1 MLYTIEGIVIRSLD
15 YGESNKI
22 ITLYPRETGKAAVM
36 VRGAKKTQSHHT
48 AISQLFTIGLYT
60 FYLSRTGTMGT
71 LNSGEL
77 IESHHALRS
86 DLHMAAYASY
96 LAELTDR
103 LVADDSAYPH
113 LFDQLAAALN
123 SLEESKDARIITNVY
138 ELKMLE
144 IAGYTPVFH
153 ECVSCGSGAAAGR
166 APDASVS
173 KSDPIHGSIS
183 ATLGGWLCPRCL
195 EQDRQAIPVSM
206 RTLQLLRLLQTVDLR
221 MLGSIRVKEER
232 IGQIRRAIR
241 LFYDTYLDVNWKSRR
256 FLEQMEKHNI

>member
-15 YGESNKI
+15 YGENNKI
-22 ITLYPRETGKAAVM
+22 ITLYTRETGKAAVM
-36 VRGAKKTQSHHT
+36 VRGAKKTQSRHM
-48 AISQLFTIGLYT
+48 AITQLFTIGLYT

-103 LVADDSAYPH
+103 LVADDSAYPY
-113 LFDQLAAALN
+113 LFDQLAAAFH
-123 SLEESKDARIITNVY
+123 SLEEGKDARIIANVY

-144 IAGYTPVFH
+144 IAGYTPVFY
-153 ECVSCGSGAAAGR
+153 ECVTCGSRADAGH

-173 KSDPIHGSIS
+173 ISDTIRGSIS
-183 ATLGGWLCPRCL
+183 ATRGGWLCPRCH
-195 EQDRQAIPVSM
+195 EQDRQAIPVSA
-206 RTLQLLRLLQTVDLR
+206 RTLQLLRLLQSVDLCK
-221 MLGSIRVKEER
+221 LGSIHVKEER
-232 IGQIRRAIR
+232 IGQIRSVIR

>member
-22 ITLYPRETGKAAVM
+22 ITLYTRETGKAAVM
-36 VRGAKKTQSHHT
+36 VRGAKKTQSRHT
-48 AISQLFTIGLYT
+48 AIAQLFTVGLFT

-71 LNSGEL
+71 LNSGEI

-103 LVADDSAYPH
+103 LVADDSSYPY
-113 LFDQLAAALN
+113 LFDQLTAALN
-123 SLEESKDARIITNVY
+123 SLEEGKDARIIANVY

-153 ECVSCGSGAAAGR
+153 QCVFCGSKVEAGHS
-166 APDASVS
+166 PDASAGNL
-173 KSDPIHGSIS
+173 DPIHGSIS
-183 ATLGGWLCPRCL
+183 ATLGGWLCPLCRD
-195 EQDRQAIPVSM
+195 QDRQALPVSV
-206 RTLQLLRLLQTVDLR
+206 RTLHLLRLLQQVDLR
-221 MLGSIRVKEER
+221 KLGQIQVKEER
-232 IGQIRRAIR
+232 IGQIRRVIR

-256 FLEQMEKHNI
+256 FLEQLEKHNI